1 MVPLNTENYE
11 ELLSTNEHSMVL
23 NDPGVIENSESSAIE
38 NVSSRNAESLIVH
51 NSSPIKTGK
60 KRRLN
65 EVNWKANVN
74 KQLRNTGKAY
84 KSTKSKKI
92 VPSRAFKPSCKDKCK
107 FQCGSKFTQEQR
119 QTILNDY
126 WRLGAIEK

>member
-84 KSTKSKKI
+84 KSTKSYLVVHSNHLVKI
-92 VPSRAFKPSCKDKCK
+92 NANFNAGLNLHRSKDKP
-107 FQCGSKFTQEQR
+107 F
-119 QTILNDY
+119 
-126 WRLGAIEK
+126 